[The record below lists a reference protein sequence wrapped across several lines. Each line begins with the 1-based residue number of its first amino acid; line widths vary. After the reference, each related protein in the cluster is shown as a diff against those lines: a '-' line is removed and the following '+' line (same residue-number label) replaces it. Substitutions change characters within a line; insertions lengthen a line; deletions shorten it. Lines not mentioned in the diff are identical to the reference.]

1 MNVSEIIWSKYWSYR
16 LFVKCRRN
24 YVINKDER
32 DRDRE
37 KRVKG
42 EGQKERDTVREREA
56 GQNVGNKIKYEYYS
70 FSSKN
75 YKNLTTIF

>member
-1 MNVSEIIWSKYWSYR
+1 MNVSEIIRSKYWSYR

-37 KRVKG
+37 KRVNG
-42 EGQKERDTVREREA
+42 EGQKERDTVRERET
-56 GQNVGNKIKYEYYS
+56 GQNIANKIKYEYYS
-70 FSSKN
+70 SYIKN